1 MGSTKFHFLITI
13 TFSAGLSTMLKL
25 FLFMSLLCSPAF
37 CSKCSVDKEVRF
49 ILKNMNPTSVERE
62 VDCVVGIGPCDNL
75 GVRLKAEAPSAVRQG
90 RCGKMLLRTNSGSS
104 SGEQNEEELFKP
116 VEKSGKSVW
125 LIFCRK
131 PFSLFSPDNKEWMC
145 LFLDLAYV

>member
-1 MGSTKFHFLITI
+1 MGVLIHRFMTML
-13 TFSAGLSTMLKL
+13 FSAVYSIMFKVFL
-25 FLFMSLLCSPAF
+25 FLSLLCSPTF

-90 RCGKMLLRTNSGSS
+90 RCGRKCSCEQIQVRLVVNKMKRNYSS
-104 SGEQNEEELFKP
+104 QWRR
-116 VEKSGKSVW
+116 VESQFG
-125 LIFCRK
+125 
-131 PFSLFSPDNKEWMC
+131 
-145 LFLDLAYV
+145 

>member
-1 MGSTKFHFLITI
+1 MGSSKFHFLITI
-13 TFSAGLSTMLKL
+13 TFSAGISIMLKV
-25 FLFMSLLCSPAF
+25 FLFVSLLCSPTF

-75 GVRLKAEAPSAVRQG
+75 GVRLKAEAPNAVRQG
-90 RCGKMLLRTNSGSS
+90 RCGKKCSC
-104 SGEQNEEELFKP
+104 EQIQEELFKP

-125 LIFCRK
+125 LILRPYRK
-131 PFSLFSPDNKEWMC
+131 FLIMILSPNCTDDSK
-145 LFLDLAYV
+145 LTV